1 MRKDEV
7 MSVSRVG
14 NTIRKWDE
22 VHGTEVDEEVADTI
36 DPTGDVGTG
45 PSISRNYLRGVEDM
59 VEQNDNSFDG
69 VINNLPDT
77 SFTLDLVGQAEE
89 DLKDPE
95 KRRSVMEKIRQEQE
109 RTAVPPDPL
118 SPEPRMQPD
127 PLCPVCER

>member
-1 MRKDEV
+1 MNV
-7 MSVSRVG
+7 TRVG

-22 VHGTEVDEEVADTI
+22 VRGTEADEEVADTI

-69 VINNLPDT
+69 VINNAPDT
-77 SFTLDLVGQAEE
+77 SFTRDLVGQAEE
-89 DLKDPE
+89 DLKNPE

-109 RTAVPPDPL
+109 RTAAPPAPI
-118 SPEPRMQPD
+118 PEKRKEAPE
-127 PLCPVCER
+127 LCPACEH

>member
-1 MRKDEV
+1 MN
-7 MSVSRVG
+7 VSRVG
-14 NTIRKWDE
+14 NTIKKWDE

-36 DPTGDVGTG
+36 DPTGDVGVG

-69 VINNLPDT
+69 VINNAPDT
-77 SFTLDLVGQAEE
+77 SFTRDLVGQAEE

-109 RTAVPPDPL
+109 RMAVPPTPIL
-118 SPEPRMQPD
+118 EKKKEVSE
-127 PLCPVCER
+127 LCPVCEH

>member
-1 MRKDEV
+1 MN
-7 MSVSRVG
+7 VSRVG
-14 NTIRKWDE
+14 NTIKKWDE

-36 DPTGDVGTG
+36 DPTSDVGVD

-69 VINNLPDT
+69 VINNAPDT
-77 SFTLDLVGQAEE
+77 SFTRDLVGQAEE

-109 RTAVPPDPL
+109 RTAVPPAPIL
-118 SPEPRMQPD
+118 EKKKEVPE
-127 PLCPVCER
+127 LCPVCEH